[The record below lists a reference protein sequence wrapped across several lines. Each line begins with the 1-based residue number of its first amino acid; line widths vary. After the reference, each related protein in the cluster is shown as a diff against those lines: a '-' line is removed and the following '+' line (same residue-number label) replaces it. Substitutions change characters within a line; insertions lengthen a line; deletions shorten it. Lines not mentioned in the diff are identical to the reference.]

1 MLWGMLQSKKN
12 WTFNMWTK
20 SAETFLKISSF
31 GFLAYSIWGQHDAEE
46 MMTEFCEL
54 YIFNNNLYLIFLCVL
69 QIDKK
74 KKSN

>member
-12 WTFNMWTK
+12 WTFNMWKK

-31 GFLAYSIWGQHDAEE
+31 GFLAYSIWEQHDAEE

-54 YIFNNNLYLIFLCVL
+54 YIFNNNLYLDFFVCAP
-69 QIDKK
+69 
-74 KKSN
+74 NR